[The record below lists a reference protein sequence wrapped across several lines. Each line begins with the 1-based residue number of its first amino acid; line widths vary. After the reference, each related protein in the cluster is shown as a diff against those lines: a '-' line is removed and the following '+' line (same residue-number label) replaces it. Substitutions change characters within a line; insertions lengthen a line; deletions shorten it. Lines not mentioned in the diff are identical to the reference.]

1 MKKTHVIYIFFMIL
15 CISIYLYALASR
27 NHDAH
32 MLNLNLL
39 KSSLN
44 NAVDSSISVIDL
56 SDGTKNVYKTDQ
68 NDIKSFADSI
78 KSTNIDSLNKYS
90 YLYTVTYKAND
101 VDNYFSIIDCGEN
114 ALLLEYNKRMYL
126 FNRNFFN
133 RMLSGEKVSTSS
145 IRPKS
150 SPGAGAF

>member
-44 NAVDSSISVIDL
+44 NAVDSSICVIDL

-78 KSTNIDSLNKYS
+78 KSTNIDSLNKR
-90 YLYTVTYKAND
+90 LGFRTQ
-101 VDNYFSIIDCGEN
+101 
-114 ALLLEYNKRMYL
+114 
-126 FNRNFFN
+126 
-133 RMLSGEKVSTSS
+133 
-145 IRPKS
+145 
-150 SPGAGAF
+150 